1 VNGVY
6 TDVHTLSG
14 AYALDALPADERAF
28 FKRHLEVCTACRG
41 EVDEL
46 VATAAVLAAITAEH
60 PPAPLRNRVIDLV
73 DVTRQLPPA
82 QSVPQPRTKP
92 GMLAQLRL
100 ALPPVAAA
108 LALAVVV
115 LTSMTANLNQ
125 RVEGLEQELTANSG
139 EAQAANDLLP
149 ILAAAD
155 ARTSDLRAQGD
166 QTVRYIHSARLGRGV
181 LVSDGM
187 APLAPAKTYQ
197 VWLFHDGQPV
207 PAGLFE
213 PNDAGRSMAVLDE
226 VVAGAEAIAV
236 TIEPVG
242 GSPEP
247 TGRIVAR
254 ADV

>member
-1 VNGVY
+1 MNGVDA
-6 TDVHTLSG
+6 DVHTLSG
-14 AYALDALPADERAF
+14 AYALDALPADECAF
-28 FKRHLEVCTACRG
+28 FERHLQACTACRS

-46 VATAAVLAAITAEH
+46 VATAAVLAGTAAAR
-60 PPAPLRNRVIDLV
+60 PPAQLRARVLDQV
-73 DVTRQLPPA
+73 DVTRQLPPDQLVPSPDTR
-82 QSVPQPRTKP
+82 QSL
-92 GMLAQLRL
+92 LARLRP
-100 ALPPVAAA
+100 ALPSVAAA

-125 RVEGLEQELTANSG
+125 RVDGLEQELAADSG
-139 EAQAANDLLP
+139 DAQAAEDLLP

-155 ARTSDLRAQGD
+155 ALTSDLRAEGD
-166 QTVRYIHSARLGRGV
+166 QTVRYIHSARLDRGV

-197 VWLFHDGQPV
+197 VWLFHDQRPV

-213 PNDAGRSMAVLDE
+213 PDGAGQAIAVLEE
-226 VVAGAEAIAV
+226 VVAGAEGIAV
-236 TIEPVG
+236 TIEPRG

-254 ADV
+254 SDV

>member
-1 VNGVY
+1 MNGVDA
-6 TDVHTLSG
+6 DVHTLSG

-28 FKRHLEVCTACRG
+28 FERHLEVCAACRH

-46 VATAAVLAAITAEH
+46 LTTAAVLAATTAER
-60 PPAPLRNRVIDLV
+60 PPEQLRTRVIDLV
-73 DVTRQLPPA
+73 DVTRQLPP
-82 QSVPQPRTKP
+82 VQPTSSTRTQHS
-92 GMLAQLRL
+92 LLVRLRL

-125 RVEGLEQELTANSG
+125 RVEGLEQELAVDSSD
-139 EAQAANDLLP
+139 AQAVNDLLP
-149 ILAAAD
+149 ILAAGD
-155 ARTSDLRAQGD
+155 ARTRDLRADGD
-166 QTVRYIHSARLGRGV
+166 QTVRYISSARLDRGM

-213 PNDAGRSMAVLDE
+213 PDDAGRAMALIDE
-226 VVAGAEAIAV
+226 IVAGAEGIAV

-242 GSPEP
+242 GSPQP
-247 TGRIVAR
+247 TGRVVAR